1 MNGKDLEATLTRLR
15 PTQMKDALRRV
26 WAMDPDVFLRALG
39 ATLADHGDPLPPVI
53 TGICGPGACT
63 CGAHVD
69 AAGVVTRGPAPV
81 GAL

>member
-15 PTQMKDALRRV
+15 PTQMKDILARV
-26 WAMDPDVFLRALG
+26 CAIDPDVFLRALG

-63 CGAHVD
+63 CGAHVGHD
-69 AAGVVTRGPAPV
+69 GTVTPAGAR
-81 GAL
+81 

>member
-1 MNGKDLEATLTRLR
+1 MNSTDLEATLTRLR
-15 PTQMKDALRRV
+15 PSQMKDALRRV

-63 CGAHVD
+63 CGAHVGHD
-69 AAGVVTRGPAPV
+69 GTVTPA

>member
-15 PTQMKDALRRV
+15 PTQMKDILARV
-26 WAMDPDVFLRALG
+26 CAIDPDVFLRALG

-63 CGAHVD
+63 CGAHVGHD
-69 AAGVVTRGPAPV
+69 GTVTPA